1 MGAALARLG
10 VALAD
15 GVITDH
21 EAAGVAADARALMR
35 DLERLLSKL
44 SEDGGR

>member
-1 MGAALARLG
+1 MALS
-10 VALAD
+10 D

-35 DLERLLSKL
+35 DLERLIGKL
-44 SEDGGR
+44 GEDGGAR